1 MRHGFA
7 DSVHMLTAGRL
18 TVTWQV
24 AASAAVHAL
33 LLIVLLHGVDSSVE
47 APRERSVAVDIIT
60 AAQYAAAVAAPPQAR
75 LLAAP
80 EPPVRRP
87 AVAPAPAAPVAPPA
101 TESDFSAM
109 VHATHLQAA
118 EVLAEPASK
127 EVRDTLPLLGS
138 DERVAQM
145 CNIEA
150 LAQIHTADARFD
162 PDILVAYAMADM
174 EVANRVVDAD
184 GGAFR
189 SKREW
194 YGFKFHCEV
203 AADLQSVTDFSFS
216 IGEPIPRDQWAS
228 HDLTTEDADL
238 D

>member
-1 MRHGFA
+1 
-7 DSVHMLTAGRL
+7 
-18 TVTWQV
+18 
-24 AASAAVHAL
+24 
-33 LLIVLLHGVDSSVE
+33 
-47 APRERSVAVDIIT
+47 
-60 AAQYAAAVAAPPQAR
+60 
-75 LLAAP
+75 
-80 EPPVRRP
+80 
-87 AVAPAPAAPVAPPA
+87 
-101 TESDFSAM
+101 M

-127 EVRDTLPLLGS
+127 QVRDTLALLGG

-150 LAQIHTADARFD
+150 LAQIHTADPRLV

-216 IGEPIPRDQWAS
+216 IGEPIPRDEWES
-228 HDLTTEDADL
+228 HDLTAEDADL

>member
-1 MRHGFA
+1 MRHGLA
-7 DSVHMLTAGRL
+7 DPIQMLTAGQLRG
-18 TVTWQV
+18 TWQL
-24 AASAAVHAL
+24 AASVSVHAL
-33 LLIVLLHGVDSSVE
+33 LLIVLLRGADTRPE
-47 APRERSVAVDIIT
+47 APRERSIAVDIIT
-60 AAQYAAAVAAPPQAR
+60 AAQYAAAIAAPAQAKA
-75 LLAAP
+75 LAP
-80 EPPVRRP
+80 RPV
-87 AVAPAPAAPVAPPA
+87 ATPAPAAPTEPAPAETNP
-101 TESDFSAM
+101 SAM

-127 EVRDTLPLLGS
+127 EVRDTLPLLGR
-138 DERVAQM
+138 DERVVQM

-150 LAQIHTADARFD
+150 LAQIRTADTRLD

-174 EVANRVVDAD
+174 EVADHVVDAD

-203 AADLQSVTDFSFS
+203 AADLKSVTDFSFA
-216 IGEPIPRDQWAS
+216 IGEPIPRDQWES
-228 HDLTTEDADL
+228 HDLTAEDADL

>member
-1 MRHGFA
+1 
-7 DSVHMLTAGRL
+7 MLNAGRL

-33 LLIVLLHGVDSSVE
+33 LLIVLLRGVDSRVE
-47 APRERSVAVDIIT
+47 APRERSIAVDIIT
-60 AAQYAAAVAAPPQAR
+60 AAQYAAAIAAPPQVRALAPPEPLAR
-75 LLAAP
+75 LPAATP
-80 EPPVRRP
+80 
-87 AVAPAPAAPVAPPA
+87 APVAPVISPA
-101 TESDFSAM
+101 AEANPPAM

-127 EVRDTLPLLGS
+127 EVLDTLPLLAS
-138 DERVAQM
+138 QERVAQM

-150 LAQIHTADARFD
+150 LAQIQTADARFD

-174 EVANRVVDAD
+174 QVANRVVDAD

-194 YGFKFHCEV
+194 YAFKFHCEV
-203 AADLQSVTDFSFS
+203 AADLKSVTDFSFA
-216 IGEPIPRDQWAS
+216 IGEPIPRDEWES
-228 HDLTTEDADL
+228 HDLTAEDADL